1 MVAFTNSNIYLDGKK
16 VVKANLSVVNGKFK
30 MVKSPNAIKLDS
42 KYIIVPGFIEEHMH
56 GANGSDVMDGT
67 IESLHNIASSITR
80 DGVTSFLP
88 TTMTESKDS
97 IIRALI
103 NVANKKQ
110 EKDEAKILGV
120 HLEGPFIASEFK
132 GAQNPKHI
140 LKPSVKDM
148 RDFIKASN
156 NKVRLVTV
164 AIEEAEPEFLR
175 YLKKNHITISAGH
188 SNAKEADFSK
198 YLKLGLINSTT
209 HTYNAMSRLH
219 HRDLGLTGM
228 AMLHD
233 EIYGELILDLHHTS
247 ANAARLMLKCKGKD
261 HLIVITDSC
270 EARYKKKGT
279 FKIGATPIMV
289 VDGVAKLMDGVTFAA
304 SVLELSKGLKNAK
317 AIFNDLSFEEIIDL
331 VTKNVANNL
340 HLDNVGVIKNGNDAD
355 FVIVD
360 KNFNVY
366 QTYVNGKLVYSKKN
380 FKL

>member
-1 MVAFTNSNIYLDGKK
+1 MISFKNSNVYLNGKK
-16 VVKANLSVVNGKFK
+16 VVKADLSVVNGKFK
-30 MVKSPNAIKLDS
+30 IAKNNNAIKLDD

-56 GANGSDVMDGT
+56 GANGSDVMDAT
-67 IESLHNIASSITR
+67 EDSLHNIASSITR

-88 TTMTESKDS
+88 TTMTESKAS
-97 IIRALI
+97 VIKALKNI
-103 NVANKKQ
+103 ANKKR

-120 HLEGPFIASEFK
+120 HLEGPFIANEFK

-140 LKPSVKDM
+140 LKPNVKDM
-148 RDFIKASN
+148 SDFIKASH
-156 NKVRLVTV
+156 NKVRLITV
-164 AIEEAEPEFLR
+164 AIEEANPIFLR

-188 SNAKEADFSK
+188 SNAKEADFTK
-198 YLKLGLINSTT
+198 YLNLGLIDSTT

-247 ANAARLMLKCKGKD
+247 ANAARLMLKCKGKE

-270 EARYKKKGT
+270 EARYKSKGT

-317 AIFNDLSFEEIIDL
+317 EIFDLTFEEIVDL

-340 HLDNVGVIKNGNDAD
+340 HLNNIGLIKDGYDAD
-355 FVIVD
+355 FAIVD
-360 KNFNVY
+360 KDFNVY
-366 QTYVNGKLVYSKKN
+366 QTYVNGELVYSKKN